1 MKALKTKFFSL
12 IVISVVLLLNGCT
25 ETVDFDGSEVANENQ
40 FILDFDALNVIKK
53 HEMSLFAGDIVDVK
67 IVKESGTLDIEVKS
81 SDNQIIYQGDDV
93 SSSEFSLTINAL
105 DIYWFSVN
113 GRKASGY
120 VSFIVRE
127 K

>member
-25 ETVDFDGSEVANENQ
+25 EPVDFDGTETATENQ
-40 FILDFDALNVIKK
+40 FILDFDALNVIKR
-53 HEMSLFAGDIVDVK
+53 HEMTLFPGEIVDVK
-67 IVKESGTLDIEVKS
+67 IIKEKGILDIKVYT
-81 SDNQIIYQGDDV
+81 SDNQMIYQGDDV
-93 SSSEFSLTINAL
+93 SSCEFSIPINDL
-105 DIYWFSVN
+105 DMYWFNVN
-113 GRKASGY
+113 GQKASGY

>member
-1 MKALKTKFFSL
+1 
-12 IVISVVLLLNGCT
+12 
-25 ETVDFDGSEVANENQ
+25 VDFDGSEIANQNQ

-67 IVKESGTLDIEVKS
+67 IVKESGRLDVEVKS
-81 SDNQIIYQGDDV
+81 SDNQVIYQGNDV
-93 SSSEFSLTINAL
+93 SSCEFSLTINDL

-120 VSFIVRE
+120 VSFIVRD

>member
-1 MKALKTKFFSL
+1 MKTLKTKFFSL
-12 IVISVVLLLNGCT
+12 ILISLVLLINGCT
-25 ETVDFDGSEVANENQ
+25 ETVDFDGSEIANQNQ

-67 IVKESGTLDIEVKS
+67 IVKESGRLDVEVKS
-81 SDNQIIYQGDDV
+81 SDNQVIYQGNDV
-93 SSSEFSLTINAL
+93 SSCEFSLTINDL
-105 DIYWFSVN
+105 DIDWFSVN

-120 VSFIVRE
+120 VSFIVRD

>member
-1 MKALKTKFFSL
+1 MNALKTKFFSL
-12 IVISVVLLLNGCT
+12 ILISVVLLFNGCT
-25 ETVDFDGSEVANENQ
+25 ETVDFDGSEIATENQ
-40 FILDFDALNVIKK
+40 FILDFDALNVIKD
-53 HEMSLFAGDIVDVK
+53 HDMTLFSGDIVDVK
-67 IVKESGTLDIEVKS
+67 IVKESGTLDVKVKA
-81 SDNQIIYQGDDV
+81 SDNQVIYQGDDV
-93 SSSEFSLTINAL
+93 STCEFSLTINEL